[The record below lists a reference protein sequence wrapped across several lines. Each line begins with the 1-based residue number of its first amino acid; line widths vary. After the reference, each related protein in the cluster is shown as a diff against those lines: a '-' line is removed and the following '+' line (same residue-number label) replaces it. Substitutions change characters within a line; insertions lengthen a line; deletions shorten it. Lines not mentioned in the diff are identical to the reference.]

1 MSMRTLRAL
10 LLITGIIL
18 TFVARPD
25 PPGLALAWIG
35 GFLMGSTRSR
45 GS

>member
-1 MSMRTLRAL
+1 MSIKTLRAL

-25 PPGLALAWIG
+25 PLGLALAWIG
-35 GFLMGSTRSR
+35 GYLIGFTRPR